1 MSIISLKMQDLM
13 REERIRYQNNF
24 YDSLSPK
31 GKEKFINE
39 NLPFKLVSFF
49 NCSVVFA
56 LITFVLTDCFNIFL
70 PLSLY
75 FSSMLTALLLV
86 FSVGADTFYPYRKL
100 MIKLFISKKKKE
112 KIIREKKERWI
123 FESFMCSH
131 ISEDFIKHISDYL
144 TKQQLKN
151 FLTQSN
157 KLTYLD
163 FIDYCNQFNLFMDN
177 DTENLSLEEKNRNKV
192 VNDFVEKLHQEKLE
206 NKVSS

>member
-1 MSIISLKMQDLM
+1 MNVITLKMQDLM
-13 REERIRYQNNF
+13 REERNRYQNNF

-31 GKEKFINE
+31 EKEKFINE

-49 NCSVVFA
+49 NCSVVFV

-70 PLSLY
+70 PFSLY

-86 FSVGADTFYPYRKL
+86 FSVGADTFYAYRKL

-131 ISEDFIKHISDYL
+131 ISEDFIRHISDYL
-144 TKQQLKN
+144 NKQQLKN

-192 VNDFVEKLHQEKLE
+192 VNDFVEKLHQEKVQ
-206 NKVSS
+206 NKISG